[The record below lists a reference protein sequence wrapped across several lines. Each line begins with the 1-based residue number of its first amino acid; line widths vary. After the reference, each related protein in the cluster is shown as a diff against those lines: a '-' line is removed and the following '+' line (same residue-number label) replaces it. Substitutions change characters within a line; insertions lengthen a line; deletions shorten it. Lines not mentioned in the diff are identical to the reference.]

1 MRFLPD
7 SVVMPEQRKDEV
19 KSREGCERFQERVV
33 KHFRYELTA
42 TRGEKVACQ
51 NMEVEES
58 KV

>member
-1 MRFLPD
+1 
-7 SVVMPEQRKDEV
+7 MPEQRKDEL
-19 KSREGCERFQERVV
+19 KSRKGCETFQERVV
-33 KHFRYELTA
+33 KNFRYELTA